1 MFHFQNKQNRG
12 RVLQSLFVQFMGA
25 PPSAKLDWLV
35 LVSATCGAAKGEEA
49 CSKAS
54 ETAEALEKPP
64 KLDTFSSN
72 ARILRKWK
80 STSSKSSNSTDSS
93 SSPSSCGVT
102 LTALLLLLASVLL

>member
-64 KLDTFSSN
+64 KS
-72 ARILRKWK
+72 
-80 STSSKSSNSTDSS
+80 DSS
-93 SSPSSCGVT
+93 SSNSSSMGTASSPCGVT
-102 LTALLLLLASVLL
+102 VTALLLLLASVLL